1 MATLGY
7 HKVML
12 SPAILSFFLWQGCEE
27 VQMELGR
34 MGGQFFQ
41 AVHVD
46 DRTVLADRPDLIE
59 AAIHAWRNFAT
70 KRKLIQNM
78 SKLQKVACAE
88 IRPEGFGNSM
98 EVLGATIGLED
109 PLGMQLDTNA

>member
-1 MATLGY
+1 
-7 HKVML
+7 
-12 SPAILSFFLWQGCEE
+12 
-27 VQMELGR
+27 

-41 AVHVD
+41 AVHMD
-46 DRTVLADRPDLIE
+46 DRTVSADRPDLIE

-70 KRKLIQNM
+70 ERKLIENM

-88 IRPEGFGNSM
+88 IRPGGFGNSM